1 METPKIAFV
10 GGGNMAR
17 ALIGGLRTAG
27 HQAEAICVSDLDSA
41 ARDRVTSEFGVASTS
56 DNRVAV
62 DGRETVVLAVKP
74 QVIPAVFRELTE
86 ALAPGTLVIS
96 VAAGVTLKTLRA
108 GLGDAVQLVRA
119 MPNTP
124 ALYGAGMTGMVAAA
138 GLSTEARGRA
148 EEILKSSGEVVWLED
163 EALMDVVTAVS
174 GSGPAYF
181 FALAELLAEAGE
193 RAGLEADVAARLA
206 SQTARGAGIMLTE
219 SGESAGRLREQVTSP
234 GGTTAAALSVL
245 EAADFAQ
252 LIDDAVT
259 AAVRRGRELGGD

>member
-1 METPKIAFV
+1 MDTPKIAFV

-17 ALIGGLRTAG
+17 ALIGGLRNAG
-27 HQAEAICVSDLDSA
+27 HPAGRICVA
-41 ARDRVTSEFGVASTS
+41 EPAPNARDRIASQFGIAVTS
-56 DNRVAV
+56 DNRKAV
-62 DGRETVVLAVKP
+62 SGSETVVLAVKP
-74 QVIPAVFRELTE
+74 QVMPEVLVDLKE
-86 ALAPGTLVIS
+86 ALGPGTLVIS

-108 GLGDAVQLVRA
+108 GLGGRVQLVRA

-124 ALYGAGMTGMVAAA
+124 ALYGAGMTGMVAAEC
-138 GLSTEARGRA
+138 LSTDAYRRA
-148 EEILKSSGEVVWLED
+148 EQILKSAGDVVWLDD

-181 FALAELLAEAGE
+181 FALAELLAKAGE
-193 RAGLEADVAARLA
+193 RAGLDAEVAAQLV
-206 SQTARGAGIMLTE
+206 SQTAKGAGVMLTE

-245 EAADFAQ
+245 EEAGFAQ
-252 LIDDAVT
+252 LIDDAVA

>member
-27 HQAEAICVSDLDSA
+27 YPAQAICVADRDPG
-41 ARDRVTSEFGVASTS
+41 ARDRIASQFDVATTC
-56 DNRVAV
+56 DNRDAV
-62 DGRETVVLAVKP
+62 DGGEIVVLAVKP
-74 QVIPAVFRELTE
+74 QVMPAVLIDLRE

-96 VAAGVTLKTLRA
+96 VAAGVTLKTLRD
-108 GLGDAVQLVRA
+108 GLSDRVQLVRA

-124 ALYGAGMTGMVAAA
+124 ALYGAGMTGMVAAD
-138 GLSTEARGRA
+138 GLDTVSRGRA
-148 EEILKSSGEVVWLED
+148 EEILKSAGEVVWLED

-181 FALAELLAEAGE
+181 FALAELLARAGE
-193 RAGLEADVAARLA
+193 RAGLEAGVAAQLA
-206 SQTARGAGIMLTE
+206 SHTARGAGIMLTE
-219 SGESAGRLREQVTSP
+219 SKETAGRLREQVTSP

-245 EAADFAQ
+245 DEADFAQ